1 MIKLKERVFSILL
14 TFAFMMSMYTA
25 FGSTAVLAAVLSEGN
40 YTYSIA
46 DGKATILSY
55 FGGDSEFIIIP
66 STIGGYPVTT
76 IGDGVQT
83 VFSNNKT
90 RGVVVFPDSVT
101 QISKQ
106 AIYDYNVTYAFT
118 IPNSVTSISDGATSS
133 IAIASIYGATDSE
146 AERYA
151 KQIGSSFKK
160 DTVNLLVT
168 AGEGG
173 SISNSGKYLV
183 PKTMEKSYNLT
194 YEVKANKGYKI
205 NDLKV
210 NDVSVNQAKSQT
222 SYSLSYTLNA
232 NNTKDISIT
241 ADFVIDENAKN
252 TDDNKTTNDN
262 KVESGDEVADSG
274 ASAGKYANTMGVCG
288 GEYYSTVVDG
298 KSVIYKLVK
307 TYGTT
312 DAAEKFK
319 CKQEVIAYAEKQ
331 GLKYGTDYDY
341 IHLYNYYDKTDT
353 NKGEYANGKAYY
365 VAYLYKEYTGTLL
378 DLSANISNL
387 TDATSEDTSKRIY
400 NTSGVFAQ
408 NKSEITLKNFIT
420 KSYSIFSGPT
430 EGGNFYGGNSAI
442 LSDSGATINLVNPIV
457 EGLANSAFATY
468 LGKINITG
476 GRFFASFTG
485 SHGPYV
491 AYGGKIYLNTT
502 SDSEEPTV
510 SARPSADLASITR
523 NKTTNAVEVT
533 DKTGEDITAVI
544 TADEA
549 STALAT
555 DTGGGTIVANHV
567 LSKAYGLRSAGVY
580 SIGSNEGLA
589 YVYNSNLISY
599 LDAGLVSASGG
610 YIYADNSLIQ
620 GVVGIKTRAGQN
632 SSKMSE
638 VRVKNSS
645 VTAYYDKDEMAKA
658 YDISTPEDVVNSN
671 IISKGKKD
679 FFELNMFVDKANQWS
694 YNQEAL
700 KYWFG
705 DGYST
710 APGYSGGNNIAVIYT
725 DGSKTPIYVESTKL
739 ENKNYSK
746 YKDAEGSKA
755 KNLIIS
761 SEGNGTANV
770 HFINEN
776 SKTKWDLTGESNDTT
791 KIVGDFNVAEA
802 SESNGMGM
810 PGGGGAPNM
819 NQGNGQGGSSQNA
832 GQDTA
837 VGTSNNS
844 QPNGNG
850 ASQDDNISAQGSSQ
864 SNGTEAPAM
873 GQPNAQGTDST
884 KGSNDQTMQNV
895 GAPSMMGG
903 AGASQAGNYLN
914 AYFENSEWEGT
925 VVGVSQNANLTFDRT
940 SLWKVTDDTTIDTL
954 TVTAG
959 TVITADK
966 PVTINCSKLVVT
978 GDGNFTAGEN
988 VTINY

>member
-1 MIKLKERVFSILL
+1 MIKTNERVLSVVLAV
-14 TFAFMMSMYTA
+14 AFVLSMVTA
-25 FGSTAVLAAVLSEGN
+25 IMPTTVLAATLSEGN
-40 YTYSIA
+40 YTYTVE
-46 DGKATILSY
+46 DGKATIISY

-90 RGVVVFPDSVT
+90 RGVVIFPDSVT
-101 QISKQ
+101 KISKQ
-106 AIYDYNVTYAFT
+106 AIYDYNVTYAFS
-118 IPNSVTSISDGATSS
+118 IPNSVTAISDGATSS
-133 IAIASIYGATDSE
+133 IAIATIYSTDGSE
-146 AERYA
+146 AQRYA
-151 KQIGSSFKK
+151 KQIGSGFNSSA
-160 DTVNLLVT
+160 VNLSVT
-168 AGEGG
+168 TGKGG
-173 SISNSGKYLV
+173 SISNSGKYLI
-183 PKTMEKSYNLT
+183 PKTLEKKYNLT
-194 YEVKANKGYKI
+194 YTIKADKGYKI
-205 NDLKV
+205 NDLQV
-210 NDVSVNQAKSQT
+210 NGVSVSEAKSKN
-222 SYSLSYTLNA
+222 SYDLIYTLEA
-232 NNTKDISIT
+232 NNSKDISIT
-241 ADFVIDENAKN
+241 ADFVVDENAKN
-252 TDDNKTTNDN
+252 SAEEDKSTNETTKTG
-262 KVESGDEVADSG
+262 SDEVSDSG
-274 ASAGKYANTMGVCG
+274 ASVGKYANTMGVCG

-298 KSVIYKLVK
+298 KTIIYKLVK
-307 TYGTT
+307 TYGTVN
-312 DAAEKFK
+312 ASEKFK
-319 CKQEVIAYAEKQ
+319 SKSEVIAYAEKQ

-353 NKGEYANGKAYY
+353 NKSEYPNGKAYY
-365 VAYLYKEYTGTLL
+365 VAYLYKQYTGSLL

-387 TDATSEDTSKRIY
+387 TDATSEDTSKRVY

-408 NKSEITLKNFIT
+408 NKSEITLKNFTT
-420 KSYSIFSGPT
+420 KSYSNFYGPT

-468 LGKINITG
+468 KGIINITG

-502 SDSEEPTV
+502 SETEEPAV
-510 SARPSADLASITR
+510 SARPSAGLASITR
-523 NKTTNAVEVT
+523 NKETNAVEVT
-533 DKTGEDITAVI
+533 DKTGENVTAII

-555 DTGGGTIVANHV
+555 DTGGGTIVANNV
-567 LSKAYGLRSAGVY
+567 LSKSYGLRSAGVY

-610 YIYADNSLIQ
+610 YIYTNNSIIQ

-632 SSKMSE
+632 SSNKSE
-638 VRVKNSS
+638 VRVKNSYVS
-645 VTAYYDKDEMAKA
+645 AYYDKDEMAKA
-658 YDISTPEDVVNSN
+658 YDISTPEDVANSN
-671 IISKGKKD
+671 IISKAKKD

-694 YNQEAL
+694 YNEAAL

-776 SKTKWDLTGESNDTT
+776 SKTKWDLTGESDDTT

-802 SESNGMGM
+802 SASSGMGM
-810 PGGGGAPNM
+810 PGGAAPNMDQSSGNGAANADQSNGTGVQNNDQSSDTGAPNM
-819 NQGNGQGGSSQNA
+819 GQSNGQGTNSSAGS
-832 GQDTA
+832 
-837 VGTSNNS
+837 
-844 QPNGNG
+844 
-850 ASQDDNISAQGSSQ
+850 
-864 SNGTEAPAM
+864 
-873 GQPNAQGTDST
+873 NAQAMPS
-884 KGSNDQTMQNV
+884 GS
-895 GAPSMMGG
+895 GAPSMPGSSG
-903 AGASQAGNYLN
+903 SSQAGNYLN

-925 VVGVSQNANLTFDRT
+925 VVGVSKNTNLTFDG
-940 SLWKVTDDTTIDTL
+940 SSSWKVTDDTTIDTL
-954 TVTAG
+954 TVAAG
-959 TVITADK
+959 TVITSDK
-966 PVTINCSKLVVT
+966 PVTINCSKVVVT
-978 GDGNFTAGEN
+978 GDGIFTAGDN
-988 VTINY
+988 VTIKY